1 MAFRNIFI
9 GLGPAVYL
17 LMISGRIICIGTIG
31 TANNARV
38 SFGIP
43 ASMSFRPER
52 ESAAAKA
59 ICGKIEKSVFE
70 GYYHLQND
78 IPVQRRLTFLSQY
91 FGLLWYELRH
101 DLSLGFATS

>member
-1 MAFRNIFI
+1 MYWHLSKLMLIKYEFLYPTHLNGMAFRNTSI

-17 LMISGRIICIGTIG
+17 LIISGRIICIGTIG

-43 ASMSFRPER
+43 ASMSFRPDS

-59 ICGKIEKSVFE
+59 TCEIKDKIIMRK
-70 GYYHLQND
+70 
-78 IPVQRRLTFLSQY
+78 PVWSF
-91 FGLLWYELRH
+91 
-101 DLSLGFATS
+101 